1 MKAYVTNLGKYNE
14 GALIGKW
21 AQFPMDEEQFKKVLE
36 SIGVKENSA
45 YEEYFI
51 TDYETSYVD
60 AYEALGGYPSIDDLN
75 EFAELEEDK
84 EFNALM
90 EVVSYQEAKDI
101 YENES
106 YTYYAGMT
114 LSDVAYWIVDECYD
128 LPEIAERY
136 FDYEAFASDLSC
148 DDYYETESGVIRID

>member
-1 MKAYVTNLGKYNE
+1 MKACVTNLAKYTE
-14 GALIGKW
+14 GQLVGKW
-21 AQFPMDEEQFKKVLE
+21 VDFPMDEEQFTKVLE

-51 TDYETSYVD
+51 TDYETSYID
-60 AYEALGGYPSIDDLN
+60 AYEALGEYPSIDDLN
-75 EFAELEEDK
+75 EFAELEEDE

-90 EVVSYQEAKDI
+90 EVVSYQEAKEI

-128 LPEIAERY
+128 LPEIAKRY
-136 FDYEAFASDLSC
+136 FNYDAFTRNLGFNGYS
-148 DDYYETESGVIRID
+148 EMKNGVIKIH

>member
-1 MKAYVTNLGKYNE
+1 MEAYVTNLAKYTE
-14 GALIGKW
+14 GQLVGKW
-21 AQFPMDEEQFKKVLE
+21 LEFPIDEDDFIKELE
-36 SIGVKENSA
+36 SIGVSED
-45 YEEYFI
+45 EEWFI
-51 TDYETSYVD
+51 TDYDSEKGKP
-60 AYEALGGYPSIDDLN
+60 YEALGEYPSIDNLN
-75 EFAELEEDK
+75 EFAELEEDE

-128 LPEIAERY
+128 LPEIAKRY
-136 FDYEAFASDLSC
+136 FDYKAFARDLGFDGYS
-148 DDYYETESGVIRID
+148 ETENGVIKID

>member
-1 MKAYVTNLGKYNE
+1 MKACVTNLAKYTE
-14 GALIGKW
+14 GQLVGKW
-21 AQFPMDEEQFKKVLE
+21 VDFSMDEEQFTKVLE

-51 TDYETSYVD
+51 TDYETSYID
-60 AYEALGGYPSIDDLN
+60 AYEALGEYPSIDDLN
-75 EFAELEEDK
+75 EFAELEEDE

-90 EVVSYQEAKDI
+90 EVVSYQEAKEI

-128 LPEIAERY
+128 LPEIAKRY
-136 FDYEAFASDLSC
+136 FNYDAFTRDLGFNGYS
-148 DDYYETESGVIRID
+148 EMKNGVIKIH

>member
-1 MKAYVTNLGKYNE
+1 MKAYVTNLAKYTE
-14 GALIGKW
+14 GQLVGKW
-21 AQFPMDEEQFKKVLE
+21 LEFPIDEDDFIKELE
-36 SIGVKENSA
+36 SIGVSED
-45 YEEYFI
+45 EEWFI
-51 TDYETSYVD
+51 TDYDSEKGKP
-60 AYEALGGYPSIDDLN
+60 YEALGEYPSIDNLN
-75 EFAELEEDK
+75 EFAELEEDE

-128 LPEIAERY
+128 LPEIAKRY
-136 FDYEAFASDLSC
+136 FDYKAFARDLGFDGYS
-148 DDYYETESGVIRID
+148 ETENGVIKID

>member
-1 MKAYVTNLGKYNE
+1 MKACVTNLAKYTE
-14 GALIGKW
+14 GQLVGKW
-21 AQFPMDEEQFKKVLE
+21 VDFPMDEEQFTKVLE

-51 TDYETSYVD
+51 TDYETSYID
-60 AYEALGGYPSIDDLN
+60 AYEALGEYPSIDDLN
-75 EFAELEEDK
+75 EFAELEEDE

-90 EVVSYQEAKDI
+90 EVVSYQEAKEI

-128 LPEIAERY
+128 LPEIAKRY
-136 FDYEAFASDLSC
+136 FNYDAFTRDLGFNGYS
-148 DDYYETESGVIRID
+148 EMKNGVIKIH